1 MGTPPRWG
9 TRSPGRDAPYVLSPR
24 VHRRLKV
31 PGLSAAAS
39 QRISVSLGGD
49 MPLWGGAP
57 LIESAPGRFLGP
69 HRNEGP
75 STRLKRPACAGESDW
90 SSNDLAAWSLSL
102 PLSLVPTV
110 QGGCQYPIKH
120 CVNAESRVAEPGD
133 GTPSSGS
140 SLRVVSWPLPP
151 GSPHYF
157 NSEIPVRERP
167 ARGYNPARPRHPL
180 NPEMPEPT
188 FRRGKREVSGKAAPP
203 PLAPLAGRYKRTHK
217 VLSFTVRAHASA
229 PPRPLCLRLQWF
241 PALPIPRCLRSWP
254 CSGLCSQVRQWWGG
268 CRRVSSWDL
277 GCALGAVGGPA
288 PHRLGT
294 LVLR

>member
-1 MGTPPRWG
+1 MGNPPRWG

-167 ARGYNPARPRHPL
+167 ASERVQPCSAPAPSQ
-180 NPEMPEPT
+180 
-188 FRRGKREVSGKAAPP
+188 SGNA
-203 PLAPLAGRYKRTHK
+203 
-217 VLSFTVRAHASA
+217 RAHVPERKARGFREGSTA
-229 PPRPLCLRLQWF
+229 PSGPLG
-241 PALPIPRCLRSWP
+241 WP
-254 CSGLCSQVRQWWGG
+254 L
-268 CRRVSSWDL
+268 
-277 GCALGAVGGPA
+277 
-288 PHRLGT
+288 
-294 LVLR
+294 